1 MRLDSLVPLG
11 FLPIALAL
19 PGCTVDPGDNNPF
32 GTATPVTSAP
42 PSNDTGDEDGTG
54 TSGSGSG
61 TAGATGGSG
70 PQDGTTADG
79 SDTGPAVTTGP
90 MMTTTGVT
98 AGGSTDDGGGNGMQ
112 PANGMY
118 SPCLVPSDCDSLCI
132 TLSDDMGAV
141 LGGFCSDFPC
151 NNPAADCDPSP
162 GGTANPSCLAIE
174 LNGVPDTACY
184 LDCSGGQSCPPPMAC
199 EPVVG
204 GLSLCV

>member
-1 MRLDSLVPLG
+1 MRLCSLVPLG
-11 FLPIALAL
+11 FLLIALAL

-42 PSNDTGDEDGTG
+42 PSNDTGDEDGTA
-54 TSGSGSG
+54 TSGSD

-70 PQDGTTADG
+70 PQDGTTDG
-79 SDTGPAVTTGP
+79 GDSTGPAVTTGP

-118 SPCLVPSDCDSLCI
+118 SSCLVAGDCDFLCI
-132 TLSDDMGAV
+132 TLTDDLGAV

-151 NNPAADCDPSP
+151 INPAIDCDPSP
-162 GGTANPSCLAIE
+162 GGTAIPSCIGIE
-174 LNGVPDTACY
+174 INMVPDTACY
-184 LDCSGGQSCPPPMAC
+184 LDCTGGLSCPSPMVC

-204 GLSLCV
+204 GLSICV